1 MKSPQSAKSMPPS
14 SALEECLRRTLRKQ
28 KRAGRDFDMEAVH
41 DLRVA
46 LRRCRSLAEG
56 YSSLDLDSVWNRLQR
71 LSRKQQRGLGELRDV
86 HVVGEW
92 IRKLRLN
99 KGAAGAKLD
108 SALEREEKTARRRA
122 ERSLDSFPRKRWKRW
137 LRRLPGRAE
146 MIPVGSSRL
155 AALALERLREVQQ
168 REVRWR
174 KTHTAADWHQLRTAT
189 KRFRYTVE
197 TFLPE
202 QHRAWARSLKRLQN
216 VLGEGHDLD
225 ILREW
230 IVKVA
235 QEQSLRA
242 APQKQWLTRVDRA
255 RREREDQYER
265 MISLAG
271 RVQRVL
277 PRQNGRSRSASL
289 RHSSAN
295 TRTLW
300 DRWRAKLEEIAL
312 VAKT

>member
-1 MKSPQSAKSMPPS
+1 M
-14 SALEECLRRTLRKQ
+14 
-28 KRAGRDFDMEAVH
+28 GR
-41 DLRVA
+41 
-46 LRRCRSLAEG
+46 
-56 YSSLDLDSVWNRLQR
+56 
-71 LSRKQQRGLGELRDV
+71 
-86 HVVGEW
+86 
-92 IRKLRLN
+92 
-99 KGAAGAKLD
+99 
-108 SALEREEKTARRRA
+108 
-122 ERSLDSFPRKRWKRW
+122 
-137 LRRLPGRAE
+137 
-146 MIPVGSSRL
+146 SRL

-202 QHRAWARSLKRLQN
+202 QHRAWDRSLKRLQN

-235 QEQSLRA
+235 QEQSLPA

-265 MISLAG
+265 IISLAG
-271 RVQRVL
+271 RVRRL
-277 PRQNGRSRSASL
+277 ARRRKDRSTSTSL

-295 TRTLW
+295 SRTLW
-300 DRWRAKLEEIAL
+300 HRWRAKLEQIAL
-312 VAKT
+312 VANT